1 MSLQDRAYS
10 RWCWCRCFCCSPAAR
25 ERGDLTARSVWV
37 GLVGEREGRS
47 RRFVRGSGRLRL
59 EYGSSRRLTRSA
71 TSGGGGEASHGVEQQ
86 PPQEGKAQAP
96 GLKLYQIKVRNMLDD
111 MLEKNLEIVKTTCS
125 NLADPMETD
134 GGIKLFKKAP
144 PGIRMDA
151 MDKYHVQLKR
161 PRILPGTDI
170 DEKSKKFR
178 HMLKSVAVDGN
189 DILVSAKKSS
199 ERSLARLEAREAAAK
214 AATKREEERVRE
226 LKKTRGEKWLPS
238 IARQMKEEKA
248 WEQRK

>member
-1 MSLQDRAYS
+1 MGGGGGGRPTASGASSSSSSSSDDDGD
-10 RWCWCRCFCCSPAAR
+10 AAWKAAI
-25 ERGDLTARSVWV
+25 ESIAAV
-37 GLVGEREGRS
+37 GFGLPLSNGAAK
-47 RRFVRGSGRLRL
+47 
-59 EYGSSRRLTRSA
+59 A

-96 GLKLYQIKVRNMLDD
+96 GLKLYQIKVRNMLDN

-214 AATKREEERVRE
+214 AAAKREEERVRE